1 MSKIL
6 PQLGY
11 NMTYYMAMAFYFIIT
26 VLTTTNSR
34 TSLAE
39 AAKPAGC
46 DTSSFEKCLDRLI
59 MFGDESFVYPT
70 NLKEMNKRCREVKDL
85 SGCTNKYVDSCLK
98 GETKNSVKII
108 MYGVLKSARQFCS
121 TAARKSS
128 FFTFGACVN
137 RHRAEQLKAVRA
149 INRQW
154 HGIKLFPDAKMRL
167 PMICC
172 TYSVFKRGMLEP
184 LEKRCTEKEVTNFER
199 LIDSYASEGLNLL
212 CSDYTED
219 SDRCAP
225 LLKKIPKWT
234 KAIKTKVI
242 FLTIVDVLDSL

>member
-70 NLKEMNKRCREVKDL
+70 NLKEMNKRCRSV
-85 SGCTNKYVDSCLK
+85 TKYF
-98 GETKNSVKII
+98 KI
-108 MYGVLKSARQFCS
+108 
-121 TAARKSS
+121 
-128 FFTFGACVN
+128 
-137 RHRAEQLKAVRA
+137 
-149 INRQW
+149 
-154 HGIKLFPDAKMRL
+154 
-167 PMICC
+167 
-172 TYSVFKRGMLEP
+172 
-184 LEKRCTEKEVTNFER
+184 
-199 LIDSYASEGLNLL
+199 
-212 CSDYTED
+212 
-219 SDRCAP
+219 
-225 LLKKIPKWT
+225 
-234 KAIKTKVI
+234 
-242 FLTIVDVLDSL
+242 